1 MFKQLRK
8 LGLTEKNPGSNSIR
22 TRASQIL
29 VGRKLGAITNWA
41 TKHVQPISWTKVWSN
56 LGKISAQP
64 HTTVKQI
71 FFPNGNVLFLSL
83 FSLFKNWMHNEVW
96 VCAETLL

>member
-29 VGRKLGAITNWA
+29 VGRKLGAITN
-41 TKHVQPISWTKVWSN
+41 
-56 LGKISAQP
+56 
-64 HTTVKQI
+64 
-71 FFPNGNVLFLSL
+71 
-83 FSLFKNWMHNEVW
+83 
-96 VCAETLL
+96 